1 MEYKKFGNTLIV
13 RLDRGEEVVDRLLE
27 LARREH
33 ITLASVNGLGAADD
47 VTVGVT
53 SRPPRSTNPT
63 SSRENMRS
71 SLSTAPSPPRR
82 TSPMVISI

>member
-1 MEYKKFGNTLIV
+1 M
-13 RLDRGEEVVDRLLE
+13 VDRLLE

-47 VTVGVT
+47 VTVGVYFPAT
-53 SRPPRSTNPT
+53 QEYKPT

>member
-47 VTVGVT
+47 VTVGEYFPATQEDKSNQFLGVY
-53 SRPPRSTNPT
+53 
-63 SSRENMRS
+63 
-71 SLSTAPSPPRR
+71 
-82 TSPMVISI
+82 